1 MRNAQEFSKLGANI
15 KILCNVSSQV
25 HGRLKVKG
33 YFVKTWK
40 SALCKAYFKR
50 TEKKKTHHTNNFWPM
65 DQLFCCLINSLIQ

>member
-1 MRNAQEFSKLGANI
+1 MRNAQEISKLGANI

-40 SALCKAYFKR
+40 SALCKAYYGALGVIR
-50 TEKKKTHHTNNFWPM
+50 N
-65 DQLFCCLINSLIQ
+65 

>member
-50 TEKKKTHHTNNFWPM
+50 TEKKKKPITPIISGPWTSYFAV
-65 DQLFCCLINSLIQ
+65 